1 MVAVAGG
8 VGDEAWTAMD
18 RRTEYPIRLSV
29 TVEWSSYS
37 VSVYVCHCHNPQHT
51 GWTMARRRHYGS
63 ADNNNEEGE
72 EQHLLDT
79 AYCDHYSSQHSNV
92 VDNDNDDG
100 GRSNRHSATT
110 STTFKRRSNSTRRS
124 PLVIVIII
132 LLLTI
137 GAVYF
142 SYIQLQ
148 QQLTSLSAQMQ
159 LATSNISHLDSDL
172 TLEFAQLHQINDTL
186 TNHSKVISRFANSV
200 SNSDVLEKLQEL
212 EMESKE
218 REERVVEEMDNTK
231 KEIRGVLMKTKTEI
245 DETVR

>member
-1 MVAVAGG
+1 MV
-8 VGDEAWTAMD
+8 
-18 RRTEYPIRLSV
+18 
-29 TVEWSSYS
+29 
-37 VSVYVCHCHNPQHT
+37 
-51 GWTMARRRHYGS
+51 RRRHYGS

-110 STTFKRRSNSTRRS
+110 STDFKRRTSSRRS
-124 PLVIVIII
+124 PLAIVIMI

-137 GAVYF
+137 GAVCF

-172 TLEFAQLHQINDTL
+172 ALEFAQLHQINDTL

-200 SNSDVLEKLQEL
+200 SNSDVLEKLKEL

-218 REERVVEEMDNTK
+218 REERVLEEMDNTK
-231 KEIRGVLMKTKTEI
+231 NEIRGVLMKTKTEI

>member
-1 MVAVAGG
+1 MV
-8 VGDEAWTAMD
+8 
-18 RRTEYPIRLSV
+18 
-29 TVEWSSYS
+29 
-37 VSVYVCHCHNPQHT
+37 
-51 GWTMARRRHYGS
+51 RRRHYGS

-100 GRSNRHSATT
+100 GRSNRHSAPPPPTGNVI
-110 STTFKRRSNSTRRS
+110 KRRSNSTRRS

-137 GAVYF
+137 GAVCF

-172 TLEFAQLHQINDTL
+172 ALEIMQLHQINDTL

-212 EMESKE
+212 EMESKK

-231 KEIRGVLMKTKTEI
+231 NEIRGVLMKTKMEI

>member
-1 MVAVAGG
+1 
-8 VGDEAWTAMD
+8 
-18 RRTEYPIRLSV
+18 
-29 TVEWSSYS
+29 
-37 VSVYVCHCHNPQHT
+37 
-51 GWTMARRRHYGS
+51 MARRRHYGS

-110 STTFKRRSNSTRRS
+110 STDFKRRTSSRRS
-124 PLVIVIII
+124 PLAIVIMI

-137 GAVYF
+137 GAVCF

-172 TLEFAQLHQINDTL
+172 ALEFAQLHQINDTL

-200 SNSDVLEKLQEL
+200 SNSDVLEKLKEL

-218 REERVVEEMDNTK
+218 REERVLEEMDNTK
-231 KEIRGVLMKTKTEI
+231 NEIRGVLMKTKTEI